1 MRNFSRRRAQ
11 GFTLIELL
19 VVIAIIAVL
28 IGLLLPA
35 VQKVREAANRT
46 KCQNNLK
53 QIALGAHNAHVAFNR
68 FPPQAATFGGAY
80 FAPLFFHLLPY
91 IEQTN
96 LYEKAYFLDYAAQV
110 TNPPMPPNPGTTI
123 NIGFIWPC
131 WESVNAPIFLK
142 QTLVK
147 VYQCPTDPTIGQS
160 KLMNNANDWGDG
172 DCSYAGNFLVF
183 GGEKNASRVP
193 IIANPPVG
201 NFATV
206 WDGKTSLGSIADGSS
221 NTIMFAEKL
230 ARCDG
235 TGVPGGNWW
244 MRGVF
249 MGAQSG
255 GPGSGAD
262 DSYPGDRL
270 SSVFGGGIALNGD
283 ITWTQGPASKFQAQP
298 ANPLLSSAQGG
309 RCDRRLASTSH
320 AAIQVALV
328 DGSVRVITPEISG
341 TTWAAVLTPTGG
353 ENLAADW

>member
-1 MRNFSRRRAQ
+1 MRNSSRRRAY

-53 QIALGAHNAHVAFNR
+53 QIALGAHNAHVAYNR
-68 FPPQAATFGGAY
+68 LPPQAATFGGAY

-91 IEQTN
+91 IEQTD
-96 LYEKAYFLDYAAQV
+96 LYMKAYFLDYTAV
-110 TNPPMPPNPGTTI
+110 VGTLTPNPATTI

-131 WESVNAPIFLK
+131 WESVSAPIFLK
-142 QTLVK
+142 QSRIK
-147 VYQCPTDPTIGQS
+147 VYQCPTDPTLG
-160 KLMNNANDWGDG
+160 NALDWGDG

-183 GGEKNASRVP
+183 GGEKNINRVP

-206 WDGKTSLGSIADGSS
+206 WDGKATLGSIPDGTS

-255 GPGSGAD
+255 GPGTGAD

-270 SSVFGGGIALNGD
+270 SSVFGGGIGTDGVAWL
-283 ITWTQGPASKFQAQP
+283 QGINSKFQVQP
-298 ANPLLSSAQGG
+298 ANPLNTAAQGG

-320 AAIQVALV
+320 AVMQVALV
-328 DGSVRVITPEISG
+328 DGSVRVLSGEISAV
-341 TTWAAVLTPTGG
+341 TWAAVLTPSGG
-353 ENLAADW
+353 ENLAPDW